1 MYALKKT
8 IVSGVNASRD
18 LAAKSGVAAML
29 AIAAAS
35 ASAQSTD
42 PFDTAVAAMTT
53 KVTSYGGALVAFA
66 AVAVA
71 FFVAMKYIK
80 KIPKAA

>member
-1 MYALKKT
+1 MKLFNQTRKYGAK
-8 IVSGVNASRD
+8 IVT
-18 LAAKSGVAAML
+18 AADKAAVGAMI

-53 KVTSYGGALVAFA
+53 KVTSYGGALVTFC

-71 FFVAMKYIK
+71 FWVAMKYIK